1 MAQELTDWRT
11 AFTWKLE
18 NNLHQVGPYM
28 ATKTPGSIVEQ
39 LKLRHSLVPPT
50 EVMEILG
57 VSRNTLCAW
66 VTSQKIAAVRI
77 GKDNKFD
84 PIVLAQ
90 WIEERTTGKFH

>member
-1 MAQELTDWRT
+1 MAKT
-11 AFTWKLE
+11 
-18 NNLHQVGPYM
+18 
-28 ATKTPGSIVEQ
+28 TPGSIVAQ
-39 LKLRHSLVPPT
+39 LKLRHSLISST

-66 VTSQKIAAVRI
+66 VRTHKIPAVRI

-90 WIEERTTGKFH
+90 WIEERQTA